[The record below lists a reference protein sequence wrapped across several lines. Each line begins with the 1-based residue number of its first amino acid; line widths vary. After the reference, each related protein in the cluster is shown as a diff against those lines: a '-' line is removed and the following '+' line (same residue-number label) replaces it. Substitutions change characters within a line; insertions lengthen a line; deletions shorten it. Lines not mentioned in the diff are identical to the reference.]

1 MTEARKITVGLGDRS
16 YPILVGHDVLDQLA
30 GALAEIGFPRQVA
43 IITNDTV
50 NPLYAGQVRQALA
63 EYAGSVDVISIPDG
77 ENYKT
82 LSTLETVCT
91 ELIEKGIDRSCGL
104 LALGGGVVGD
114 LAGFAAASYLRGV
127 PFVQIPTTL
136 LAQVD
141 SSVGGKTA
149 VNHALGKNLIGA
161 FYQPQLVLID
171 VALLDTLPEREL
183 RSGLA
188 EVVKYGIIKDLE
200 FFNWLENHVDQL
212 ISLQPESLIH
222 AIMKSCQ
229 IKANIVETDEKES
242 SLRAILNYGH
252 TFGHAVEQ
260 LTGYGAI
267 RHGEAVSIGMLVAA
281 RVSLNEGLC
290 QAEDVDRIDNILRKI
305 GLPVDIPPFS
315 LEAYLEAMARDKKV
329 HHGTLR
335 YVLNCGLG
343 DCQIRDIES
352 PKTVL
357 SRILQTSAEKGS
369 AMSENSSALLGK
381 IAAYTEILAKDS
393 HSTVFVALS
402 EAYRK
407 IGMLDDALEIAL
419 KGTVNMPG
427 FCPGFTALGRVFS
440 QQGEL
445 TRAAE
450 AFERAIELEDSNLL
464 ALKGL
469 AKVRHRQGFPEQASI
484 HLARLLELNPADGNA
499 RVLLESLRTELPADS
514 AAVGHADV
522 NESQSE
528 SRSDNAEDET
538 SLSDSGEPQPI
549 PTETVADLYRKQG
562 LLKEAAAIY
571 RDILRIDPQRDSVR
585 HKLVEIKQLM
595 EKAQTAAGLS
605 VHADGSDVDDQVA
618 VAPALQNKADDI
630 TVAATL
636 ATTGSHA
643 IDTDP
648 VSTLERWLV
657 SIEKRR
663 AHVR

>member
-1 MTEARKITVGLGDRS
+1 MSEARKITVGLGDRS
-16 YPILVGHDVLDQLA
+16 YPILIGHAILDQLA
-30 GALAEIGFPRQVA
+30 GALAEIDFPRQLA

-50 NPLYAGQVRQALA
+50 NSLYAGQVKNALT
-63 EYAGSVDVISIPDG
+63 EYASSVEVISIPDG

-82 LSTLETVCT
+82 LSTLEAVFT

-171 VALLDTLPEREL
+171 VAMLDTLPEREL

-188 EVVKYGIIKDLE
+188 EVVKYGIIRDLA
-200 FFNWLENHVDQL
+200 FFNWLERHVAQL
-212 ISLQPESLIH
+212 LSLQPESLIQ

-242 SLRAILNYGH
+242 SLRAILNFGH

-260 LTGYGAI
+260 LSGYGAI

-281 RVSLNEGLC
+281 RVSLAEGLC
-290 QAEDVDRIDNILRKI
+290 QAEDVERIANLLQSI

-315 LEAYLEAMARDKKV
+315 LEAYLGAMARDKKV

-335 YVLNCGLG
+335 YVFNCGIG
-343 DCQIRDIES
+343 DCLIRDIGS
-352 PKTVL
+352 PNTVF
-357 SRILQTSAEKGS
+357 SWILQTSAEKGS

-393 HSTVFVALS
+393 QSTVFVALS

-419 KGTVNMPG
+419 KGTANMPG

-445 TRAAE
+445 SRAAE
-450 AFERAIELEDSNLL
+450 AFERAVELEDSNVL

-469 AKVRHRQGFPEQASI
+469 AKIRHRQGFPEQAMTL
-484 HLARLLELNPADGNA
+484 LARVLELSPADSNA
-499 RVLLESLRTELPADS
+499 RVLLDSMGLELPDHLAKAGIADIAAAQSDPRSES
-514 AAVGHADV
+514 A
-522 NESQSE
+522 EPETLQSE
-528 SRSDNAEDET
+528 LD
-538 SLSDSGEPQPI
+538 EPQPI

-585 HKLVEIKQLM
+585 HKLVAVKQLM
-595 EKAQTAAGLS
+595 ENTQAPVVMTAQVDATEFEAEVNVELAAEDMAEDEPVATTAAT
-605 VHADGSDVDDQVA
+605 D
-618 VAPALQNKADDI
+618 
-630 TVAATL
+630 
-636 ATTGSHA
+636 SHA
-643 IDTDP
+643 VNADP
-648 VSTLERWLV
+648 VSTLEQWLV

-663 AHVR
+663 AHVQ

>member
-16 YPILVGHDVLDQLA
+16 YPILVGHNILDQLA
-30 GALAEIGFPRQVA
+30 VALAELDFPHQIA

-50 NPLYAGQVRQALA
+50 NPLYAGQVRDALT
-63 EYAGSVDVISIPDG
+63 EYASSVDVISIPDG

-82 LSTLETVCT
+82 LSTLEAVFT

-171 VALLDTLPEREL
+171 VALLSTLPEREL

-188 EVVKYGIIKDLE
+188 EVVKYGIIKDLD
-200 FFNWLENHVDQL
+200 FFNWLEKNVDQL

-260 LTGYGAI
+260 LTGYGAF
-267 RHGEAVSIGMLVAA
+267 RHGEAVAIGMLVAA

-290 QAEDVDRIDNILRKI
+290 QAEDVARIDNILRSI
-305 GLPVDIPPFS
+305 GLPVDIPPFP
-315 LEAYLEAMARDKKV
+315 LEDYLEAMARDKKV

-352 PKTVL
+352 PKTVF
-357 SRILQTSAEKGS
+357 SRIFQTSAEKGS
-369 AMSENSSALLGK
+369 GMSENSSALLGK

-419 KGTVNMPG
+419 KGTANMPG

-484 HLARLLELNPADGNA
+484 HLARLLELNPADDNA
-499 RVLLESLRTELPADS
+499 RALLDSLRSELPAQS
-514 AAVGHADV
+514 AAAGIADL
-522 NESQSE
+522 NEAQSE
-528 SRSDNAEDET
+528 T
-538 SLSDSGEPQPI
+538 LSDSAEAETPLSDSDEPQPI

-585 HKLVEIKQLM
+585 HKLVEVKQLM
-595 EKAQTAAGLS
+595 ENTQQPAVMSAQ
-605 VHADGSDVDDQVA
+605 VEVSDVDDQADVA
-618 VAPALQNKADDI
+618 LTLENKADDK
-630 TVAATL
+630 TVAA
-636 ATTGSHA
+636 AVTTTDSHGVDA
-643 IDTDP
+643 EP

>member
-1 MTEARKITVGLGDRS
+1 MAETQKITVGLGDRS
-16 YPILVGHDVLDQLA
+16 YPILIGHAILDQLA
-30 GALAEIGFPRQVA
+30 GALAEIDFPRQLA

-50 NPLYAGQVRQALA
+50 NPLYSGQLIDALTGFA
-63 EYAGSVDVISIPDG
+63 DTVEVISIPDG
-77 ENYKT
+77 ESYKT
-82 LSTLETVCT
+82 LSTLETVFT
-91 ELIEKGIDRSCGL
+91 ELIEKGFDRSCGL
-104 LALGGGVVGD
+104 IALGGGVVGD

-127 PFVQIPTTL
+127 PFVQVPTTL

-171 VALLDTLPEREL
+171 VAMLETLPEREL

-188 EVVKYGIIKDLE
+188 EVVKYGIIRDLA
-200 FFNWLENHVDQL
+200 FFNWLEKHVDQIL
-212 ISLQPESLIH
+212 SQQPESLIH

-260 LTGYGAI
+260 LKGYGKI

-281 RVSLNEGLC
+281 QVSLDEGLC
-290 QAEDVDRIDNILRKI
+290 QAEDVERIADILRSI
-305 GLPVDIPPFS
+305 GLPVEIPPFS

-343 DCQIRDIES
+343 DCLIRELES
-352 PKTVL
+352 PKTVF
-357 SRILQTSAEKGS
+357 SRVLQTSAEKGLV
-369 AMSENSSALLGK
+369 MSENSSSLLGK
-381 IAAYTEILAKDS
+381 IAAYTEILAKDPQ
-393 HSTVFVALS
+393 STVFVSLS
-402 EAYRK
+402 EAYRQ

-419 KGTVNMPG
+419 KGTANMPG

-445 TRAAE
+445 IRAAE
-450 AFERAIELEDSNLL
+450 AFEHALELESTNVH

-469 AKVRHRQGFPEQASI
+469 AKVRHRQGFPEQARD
-484 HLARLLELNPADGNA
+484 HLNRILTIDPADNIA
-499 RVLLESLRTELPADS
+499 KKLLDELGPEPVPAVEATLEPVPDPRAVADEMSAEESDQ
-514 AAVGHADV
+514 D
-522 NESQSE
+522 
-528 SRSDNAEDET
+528 AEA
-538 SLSDSGEPQPI
+538 LEPQPI

-571 RDILRIDPQRDSVR
+571 RDILRIDPQRDTVR
-585 HKLVEIKQLM
+585 NKLVAIKQTL
-595 EKAQTAAGLS
+595 EPAKSPELTLPQAED
-605 VHADGSDVDDQVA
+605 VPADLIASSDNPVN
-618 VAPALQNKADDI
+618 LRN
-630 TVAATL
+630 
-636 ATTGSHA
+636 A
-643 IDTDP
+643 IEPEDSARTICEIVNDP
-648 VSTLERWLV
+648 VSTLEQWLV

-663 AHVR
+663 AHVQ

>member
-1 MTEARKITVGLGDRS
+1 MAEAGKITVGLGDRS
-16 YPILVGHDVLDQLA
+16 YPILVGHAILDQLA
-30 GALAEIGFPRQVA
+30 GALAEIDFPRQLA

-50 NPLYAGQVRQALA
+50 NPLYSEQVRDALT
-63 EYAGSVDVISIPDG
+63 EYASSVEVISIPDG

-82 LSTLETVCT
+82 LSTLEAVCT

-171 VALLDTLPEREL
+171 VALLGTLPDREL

-188 EVVKYGIIKDLE
+188 EVVKYGIIRDLD
-200 FFNWLENHVDQL
+200 FFNWLENNVDQL
-212 ISLQPESLIH
+212 LSQQPESLIQ

-229 IKANIVETDEKES
+229 IKANIVENDEKES
-242 SLRAILNYGH
+242 SLRAILNFGH

-260 LTGYGAI
+260 LKGYGTI

-281 RVSLNEGLC
+281 RVSLDEGLC
-290 QAEDVDRIDNILRKI
+290 QADDVERIANILRAI
-305 GLPVDIPPFS
+305 GLPVAIPPFS

-335 YVLNCGLG
+335 YVLNCGIG
-343 DCQIRDIES
+343 DCLIRDIES
-352 PKTVL
+352 PRTVF
-357 SRILQTSAEKGS
+357 SRMLKTSAEEGS
-369 AMSENSSALLGK
+369 TMSENSSSLLGK

-393 HSTVFVALS
+393 QSTVFVALS
-402 EAYRK
+402 EAYRQ

-427 FCPGFTALGRVFS
+427 FCPGFTALGRVFA

-445 TRAAE
+445 PRAAE
-450 AFERAIELEDSNLL
+450 AFERAVELEKSNVQ

-469 AKVRHRQGFPEQASI
+469 AKVRHRQGFTEQARE
-484 HLARLLELNPADGNA
+484 HLKRVLATNPADSIANK
-499 RVLLESLRTELPADS
+499 LLDALGPDPVSVDESISDPVPEPRADAAEISTE
-514 AAVGHADV
+514 
-522 NESQSE
+522 
-528 SRSDNAEDET
+528 DNGQDAEACV
-538 SLSDSGEPQPI
+538 PQPI
-549 PTETVADLYRKQG
+549 PTETVADLYRNQG

-571 RDILRIDPQRDSVR
+571 RDILRIDPQRDTVR
-585 HKLVEIKQLM
+585 SKLIEIKQTL
-595 EKAQTAAGLS
+595 ESSRSPDLTLPQIEEAPAALITSTGKPVDLRNAVEPEASAQTLS
-605 VHADGSDVDDQVA
+605 E
-618 VAPALQNKADDI
+618 LNN
-630 TVAATL
+630 
-636 ATTGSHA
+636 
-643 IDTDP
+643 DP
-648 VSTLERWLV
+648 VSTLEQWLV

-663 AHVR
+663 AHVQ